1 MSAPTLKIAYSDTSQ
16 DLVLHDGDGNTQ
28 TVTKPADANVPTQA
42 DLGRGFLLSEE
53 LRTALKDGTVAFV
66 TPANPTADEQYLA
79 VDVLRVLL
87 RGLGP
92 ELLTSGTRMKDG
104 ERALEQQRD
113 SYNANHQQVRTFIAD
128 GNKLAAGTKKLADA
142 MANLLQPKA
151 EQAVVTAAQA
161 ALAAKDAEF
170 LALAN
175 GAGTLTQTQLDAFNQ
190 QRKQLEGDL
199 ATAQARLAAA
209 TQSLEDEFGAV
220 RVALTETA
228 TLMKGLQESHIGA
241 ALNWKWPP
249 SP

>member
-1 MSAPTLKIAYSDTSQ
+1 MSAPTLKIAYSDTTQ

-28 TVTKPADANVPTQA
+28 TVTKPANANAPTQA

-53 LRTALKDGTVAFV
+53 LRPPLKAGTVAFV
-66 TPANPTADEQYLA
+66 TPANPTADEQHLA

-92 ELLTSGTRMKDG
+92 ELLTSGKRMKDG

-128 GNKLAAGTKKLADA
+128 GNKLAAGTKSLADA
-142 MANLLQPKA
+142 TANLLQPKA
-151 EQAVVTAAQA
+151 EQAAVTAAVA
-161 ALAAKDAEF
+161 ALAAKDEEI

-175 GAGTLTQTQLDAFNQ
+175 GANPLTQAQLDTFNQ
-190 QRKQLEGDL
+190 ERKSLEDVL
-199 ATAQARLAAA
+199 AEAQARLVAA

-220 RVALTETA
+220 RAALSETA
-228 TLMKGLQESHIGA
+228 TLMKNLKENHIGA
-241 ALNWKWPP
+241 ALNWKW